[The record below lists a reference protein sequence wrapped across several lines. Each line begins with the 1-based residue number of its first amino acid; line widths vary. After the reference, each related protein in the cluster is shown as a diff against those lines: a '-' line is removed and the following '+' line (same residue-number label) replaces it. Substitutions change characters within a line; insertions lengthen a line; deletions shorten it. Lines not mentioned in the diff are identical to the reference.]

1 MGNWQYNMCSN
12 PVVTAALARLE
23 QGCSFTAIAGNSM
36 QDHGCSDYAANSG
49 SMVVG
54 LSNYR
59 TLLSLGIGSNSWMW
73 DALYSGF
80 ENFEQA

>member
-1 MGNWQYNMCSN
+1 MMKTRFETFL
-12 PVVTAALARLE
+12 TALWFDL
-23 QGCSFTAIAGNSM
+23 
-36 QDHGCSDYAANSG
+36 
-49 SMVVG
+49 VG
-54 LSNYR
+54 LSNYW